1 MSELIAVEAALF
13 SAGRPLDPTETAE
26 ATGLSRNKALKALD
40 SLVELYKTRESALEI
55 VKLGHKYA
63 LQLKTDA
70 VEYGRRLA
78 PQEIPSYLLR
88 TLALIA
94 HEQPMLQT
102 ELKYKLGD
110 KVYEHVTELLEVG
123 MIQRN
128 RKGRTFELSVT
139 PAFMEYFG
147 IDAQNQSEMKA
158 YLEQALTT
166 S

>member
-1 MSELIAVEAALF
+1 MKELIAVEAALF
-13 SAGRPLDPTETAE
+13 SAGRALDATETAE
-26 ATGLSRNKALKALD
+26 ATGLSRKNALTALD
-40 SLVELYKTRESALEI
+40 TLFEVYKKRESALEI

-63 LQLKTDA
+63 LQLKTEA
-70 VEYGRRLA
+70 VQYGRRLA

-110 KVYEHVTELLEVG
+110 KVYEHVGELLELG
-123 MIQRN
+123 MVQRE
-128 RKGRTFELSVT
+128 RKGRSFELCVT

-147 IDAQNQSEMKA
+147 INADNQNELKA
-158 YLEQALTT
+158 YLEQALTE

>member
-1 MSELIAVEAALF
+1 MNELMAVEAALF
-13 SAGRPLDPTETAE
+13 SGGKALDATEVAE
-26 ATGLSRNKALKALD
+26 ATGLSRNKALGALD
-40 SLVELYKTRESALEI
+40 SLFELYKTREGALEI

-63 LQLKTDA
+63 LQLKTEA

-94 HEQPMLQT
+94 HEQPMLQK
-102 ELKYKLGD
+102 ELKRKLGD
-110 KVYEHVTELLEVG
+110 KVYEHVSELVELG
-123 MIQRN
+123 MIQRE
-128 RKGRTFELSVT
+128 RKGRSFELSVT

-147 IDAQNQSEMKA
+147 INADNQNGLKT
-158 YLEQALTT
+158 YLEQALT

>member
-1 MSELIAVEAALF
+1 MNELMVVEAALF
-13 SAGRPLDPTETAE
+13 SGGKALDAPEVAE
-26 ATGLSRNKALKALD
+26 ATGLSRNKALGALD
-40 SLVELYKTRESALEI
+40 SLGELYKTREGALEI

-63 LQLKTDA
+63 LQLKTEA

-94 HEQPMLQT
+94 HEQPMLQK
-102 ELKYKLGD
+102 ELKRKLGD
-110 KVYEHVTELLEVG
+110 KVYEHVSELVELG

-128 RKGRTFELSVT
+128 RKGRSFELNVT

-147 IDAQNQSEMKA
+147 INADNQNELKT
-158 YLEQALTT
+158 YLEQALT

>member
-1 MSELIAVEAALF
+1 MNELMAVEAALF
-13 SAGRPLDPTETAE
+13 SAGRALDPTETAE
-26 ATGLSRNKALKALD
+26 ATGLSRNKALGALEA
-40 SLVELYKTRESALEI
+40 LVELYKTRESALEI
-55 VKLGHKYA
+55 IKLGTKYA
-63 LQLKTDA
+63 LQLKPEA
-70 VEYGRRLA
+70 VEFGRRLA

-110 KVYEHVTELLEVG
+110 KVYEHVGELIGLG
-123 MIQRN
+123 MISRIN
-128 RKGRTFELSVT
+128 KGRTFELSVT

-147 IDAQNQSEMKA
+147 IDAQNQAEMKA
-158 YLEQALTT
+158 YLEHALTT